1 MATKADRVIV
11 AFNGAIETH
20 IFNES
25 IDPPRAFA
33 FEVIFYPHLWPATL
47 LTKKPPMHFHPF
59 QKEYIQVLAGR
70 LCVEQSGQVRTLTP
84 TDGEVC
90 IKPWVNHRLYPSDD
104 DLLRAAEDG
113 RGDPVRFLIAGQETN
128 KVFRLDT
135 IFFENWY
142 GYQDEILT
150 EKQLDLVQ
158 VLTMFDAG
166 GSYLSLP
173 WWIPFGRTLSMSIG
187 IVVGRWIGP
196 LLGYQPY
203 YPKWTSDWELAC
215 EKMRQSFFQRRFAER
230 KDT

>member
-1 MATKADRVIV
+1 MRPNGFIMFVFTIR
-11 AFNGAIETH
+11 FNGAIKTH
-20 IFNES
+20 ISNES

-59 QKEYIQVLAGR
+59 QEEYIQVLAGR
-70 LCVEQSGQVRTLTP
+70 LCIEQSGQIRTLTP

-104 DLLRAAEDG
+104 DLLCAAEDG

-150 EKQLDLVQ
+150 GKQLDLVQ
-158 VLTMFDAG
+158 VLTVRCF
-166 GSYLSLP
+166 SSFSSLN
-173 WWIPFGRTLSMSIG
+173 FVTLL
-187 IVVGRWIGP
+187 V
-196 LLGYQPY
+196 Y
-203 YPKWTSDWELAC
+203 WT
-215 EKMRQSFFQRRFAER
+215 
-230 KDT
+230 